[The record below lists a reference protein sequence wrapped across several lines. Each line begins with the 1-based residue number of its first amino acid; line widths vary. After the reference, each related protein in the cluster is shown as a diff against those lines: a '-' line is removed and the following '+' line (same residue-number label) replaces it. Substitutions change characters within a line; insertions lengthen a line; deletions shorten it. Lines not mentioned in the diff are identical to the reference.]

1 VTLLKDT
8 SLGTVVNYDELLRR
22 ARDTGTFYGNAL
34 QVLTEA
40 AVIYIIVNFTLSRIA
55 RRLEIRQR
63 RKYKAGAITVTG
75 VEDLA
80 VVGAHAEA
88 AIA

>member
-1 VTLLKDT
+1 
-8 SLGTVVNYDELLRR
+8 
-22 ARDTGTFYGNAL
+22 L
-34 QVLTEA
+34 QVYSVA
-40 AVIYIIVNFTLSRIA
+40 ALLYIIVNFTLSRIA

-75 VEDLA
+75 IEDLA

-88 AIA
+88 AVA